1 MRFAKGS
8 FVVNRDRDVP
18 LLRQV
23 RNSKFVTQKQL
34 FQFMTLQGIERSRN
48 AFNWRLA
55 RLRESGNLTVCPEVQ
70 GADSTVYQIT
80 RTGLSLLEHFRQ
92 FATALNSDTVH
103 LPNGSQAMHALE
115 LNNIQ
120 LALASNNLLAGWQSE
135 VEIASFNLTSDKP
148 FQKDYD
154 AVVDVRLGTGKEAR
168 FALEYERSLKAAS
181 HYERI
186 ARALEAE
193 GAVSCIL
200 YLGANT
206 ELLVSLMRRFE
217 GIHKELM
224 FACVDSFEHDL
235 LEVDVF
241 TGLEGPVMKFQE
253 LLRS

>member
-8 FVVNRDRDVP
+8 FIVSRDRDIP

-23 RNSKFVTQKQL
+23 RNSKFVTQNQL
-34 FQFMTLQGIERSRN
+34 FQFMKLQNIEHSRN
-48 AFNWRLA
+48 AFNWRVA
-55 RLRESGNLTVCPEVQ
+55 RLREGGNLNVCPEVQ

-80 RTGLSLLEHFRQ
+80 RTGLSLLEHFRE

-115 LNNIQ
+115 LNEIQ
-120 LALASNNLLAGWQSE
+120 LALSSKNLLANWQSE
-135 VEIASFNLTSDKP
+135 VEIASFNLTSSNP

-154 AVVDVRLGTGKEAR
+154 AVVDVRLGAGREAR

-181 HYERI
+181 HYDRI

-193 GAVSCIL
+193 QALTYVL

-217 GIHKELM
+217 GVSKELL

-235 LEVDVF
+235 LDTDVF
-241 TGLEGPVMKFQE
+241 TGLEAPVTKFRA
-253 LLRS
+253 LLQ